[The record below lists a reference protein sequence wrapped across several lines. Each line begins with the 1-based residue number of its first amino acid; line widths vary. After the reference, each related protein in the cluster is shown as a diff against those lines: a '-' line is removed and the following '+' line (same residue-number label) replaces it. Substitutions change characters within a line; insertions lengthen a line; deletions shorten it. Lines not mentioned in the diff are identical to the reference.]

1 MYDSLKNSPSNF
13 FMFNNGVTVCAGNIV
28 SKTINGKKKQKI
40 DLKDIQILN
49 GGQTLRTIHHFNSIS
64 SDNME
69 EYLSEAEVL
78 VRFFVAE
85 NDDYKNKIAEYTN
98 SQNAIS
104 SIDLKSLSS
113 EQILIEQYLDINNI
127 IYARKSGD
135 IGKSEG

>member
-1 MYDSLKNSPSNF
+1 ME
-13 FMFNNGVTVCAGNIV
+13 C
-28 SKTINGKKKQKI
+28 
-40 DLKDIQILN
+40 
-49 GGQTLRTIHHFNSIS
+49 QTLRTIHHFNSIS

-135 IGKSEG
+135 IGKS